1 MRCLRTLEARP
12 CREDD
17 CARLRP
23 VPAYANLAIFRRPHA
38 VPNPTAQIQGKTM
51 NKFRM
56 LEWLLISIVLLLS
69 IALIAPQQ
77 LGVSLY
83 KLSLITTAAW
93 LAYWI
98 DRSLFPYARP
108 DDLTLTAPIE
118 RAAAMLRR
126 AIIVGSAMLS
136 ASLGA

>member
-1 MRCLRTLEARP
+1 
-12 CREDD
+12 
-17 CARLRP
+17 
-23 VPAYANLAIFRRPHA
+23 
-38 VPNPTAQIQGKTM
+38 M

-56 LEWLLISIVLLLS
+56 IEWLLISILLL
-69 IALIAPQQ
+69 ALIAWLAPQQ

-93 LAYWI
+93 LGYWV

-108 DDLTLTAPIE
+108 DDLVLTEPIE

-126 AIIVGSAMLS
+126 AIVVGCAML
-136 ASLGA
+136 AVSLGA

>member
-1 MRCLRTLEARP
+1 
-12 CREDD
+12 
-17 CARLRP
+17 
-23 VPAYANLAIFRRPHA
+23 
-38 VPNPTAQIQGKTM
+38 M

-56 LEWLLISIVLLLS
+56 LEWLLISIVLILFVGW
-69 IALIAPQQ
+69 IAPQQ

-108 DDLTLTAPIE
+108 DDLALTEPIE

-126 AIIVGSAMLS
+126 AIIVGCAMLA